1 MKNILLL
8 GKFATYEE
16 LMVYLS
22 NICSVWCLIGL
33 LELGL
38 WKPSLSGGIFIFTSE
53 KWKHCSLFENNG
65 LCPEGFNL
73 RYFEIERSSQ
83 VQGPGSNDSCCGDQ
97 CTDKCKLWWAVE
109 RSRYKYCWLWPPFHP
124 RHGVA
129 RTQLTRP
136 RTSSPPCWL
145 VLSRSY
151 RHRWGVE
158 SWPRLGEISH
168 ILFVANVHKGL

>member
-1 MKNILLL
+1 MKNILLF

-16 LMVYLS
+16 LWNTCPISALSDVLLGCWNWGYESHHSQEASLYL
-22 NICSVWCLIGL
+22 L
-33 LELGL
+33 LKNESIAH
-38 WKPSLSGGIFIFTSE
+38 SLKIMDYVQRDSIWGT
-53 KWKHCSLFENNG
+53 L
-65 LCPEGFNL
+65 
-73 RYFEIERSSQ
+73 SSQ